1 MKRIIDF
8 MNICIVTNRGCNLRC
23 THCYVEPELLAS
35 KFKMSEESY
44 QLSYARIEQ
53 LLGVDKHVKRVNIE
67 VLGGEISRMPFEFWE
82 RQLPFSLNKQAHF
95 KELTGYSAAF
105 AWCTNMIIQDP
116 RYFDLLNDHGH
127 LPNWEI
133 FIPWEMDT
141 NRFGKNN
148 KLFPKYLANVNKLDR
163 AKKAINIIPTKHM
176 LSLPI
181 EEIKSFI
188 RDNGFSD
195 LSCDMLYPYGSGKA
209 YFDENQPQFHEVSQF
224 YIDLT
229 EALIDETWIT
239 ISPWDEVSGCL
250 QTGKGFNLNGNDA
263 YDMTIEPDGSVVLN
277 SSMTGT
283 EAPLPSQALYLDAE
297 NWALKAFFENI
308 RQMDVKYSVEF
319 EQCRQCEY
327 LRYCNGGYYH
337 YKYLPQEQIALYDS
351 QDCSGYKRYWD
362 YAKARLGDRVA
373 SITDLSHKA
382 VRAQIREN
390 RLKPAP
396 EIHYPSYRESD
407 LPSDYEGYFA
417 SIAKLPEGAEIF
429 VNRRRLFGSSISE
442 RLWFYDGLG
451 LKPKIELSVA
461 ENLDQT
467 SLRNIVRNMVGGNYR
482 AVETDPELVWELIR
496 RFPQDWT
503 SRYLLDALALVGMDS
518 PAKSTEVGASVG
530 ISGLVIDEQNDE
542 IFRFVIS
549 HPAPEEIERFADAY
563 VGLPISVRSQKF
575 LTKVKEYL
583 HIEDLLI
590 ARSRS

>member
-35 KFKMSEESY
+35 KFKMTEMHY
-44 QLSYARIEQ
+44 QLAYERIEQ
-53 LLGVDKHVKRVNIE
+53 LINVDQHVKRVNVE
-67 VLGGEISRMPFEFWE
+67 VLGGEISRMPFEFWQ
-82 RQLPFSLNKQAHF
+82 RQLPFSLAKQAHF
-95 KELTGYSAAF
+95 KQMTGHSAAF

-116 RYFDLLNDHGH
+116 RYFDLLNEHGH
-127 LPNWEI
+127 EPNWEI

-141 NRFGKNN
+141 NRFGRNN
-148 KLFPKYLANVNKLDR
+148 KLFPKYLENVRKLDR

-181 EEIKSFI
+181 EEIKAFI

-209 YFDENQPQFHEVSQF
+209 YFDQNQPAFHEVSQF
-224 YIDLT
+224 YIDMT
-229 EALIDETWIT
+229 EALIDEDWIT

-337 YKYLPQEQIALYDS
+337 YKYLPKEQISLYDS
-351 QDCSGYKRYWD
+351 QDCAGYKKYWD
-362 YAKARLGDRVA
+362 YAKDKLGERVA
-373 SITDLSHKA
+373 SISAMNHET
-382 VRAQIREN
+382 VRAEIRAS
-390 RLKPAP
+390 RTKPLKDRPA
-396 EIHYPSYRESD
+396 ETYRESEM
-407 LPSDYEGYFA
+407 PGDYEGYFA
-417 SIAKLPEGAEIF
+417 SIAIIPEGATVF
-429 VNRRRLFGSSISE
+429 VDQPRVFGSSISE
-442 RLWFYDGLG
+442 RMWFYDGLG
-451 LKPKIELSVA
+451 LNPCIEPSVV
-461 ENLDQT
+461 ERLDRI
-467 SLRNIVRNMVGGNYR
+467 SLRNIARNMVGGNYK
-482 AVETDPELVWELIR
+482 AILTDAELVWGYVA
-496 RFPQDWT
+496 RFPDDWAAT
-503 SRYLLDALALVGMDS
+503 HILNASAALCELAGTDPLQ
-518 PAKSTEVGASVG
+518 VGATVG
-530 ISGLVIDEQNDE
+530 ASGLVIAEHNDE
-542 IFRFVIS
+542 VFRFALNHPIPADMLGLLEPYQGQSMSQVSIS
-549 HPAPEEIERFADAY
+549 
-563 VGLPISVRSQKF
+563 F
-575 LTKVKEYL
+575 LAKLKQYL
-583 HIEDLLI
+583 HVEDLLI
-590 ARSRS
+590 ARSRL

>member
-35 KFKMSEESY
+35 KFKMTEEHY
-44 QLSYARIEQ
+44 QLTYERIEQ
-53 LLGVDKHVKRVNIE
+53 LIKVDQHVKRVNVE
-67 VLGGEISRMPFEFWE
+67 VLGGEISRMPFEFWQ
-82 RQLPFSLNKQAHF
+82 RQLPYSLAKQAHF
-95 KELTGYSAAF
+95 KEMTGHSAAF

-116 RYFDLLNDHGH
+116 RYFDLLNEHGH
-127 LPNWEI
+127 KPNWEI

-141 NRFGKNN
+141 NRFGRNN
-148 KLFPKYLANVNKLDR
+148 KLFPKYLENVKRLDR

-181 EEIKSFI
+181 DEITTFI

-209 YFDENQPQFHEVSQF
+209 YFDQNQPAFHEVSQF
-224 YIDLT
+224 YIDMT
-229 EALIDETWIT
+229 EALIDADWIT

-308 RQMDVKYSVEF
+308 SQMDVKYSVEF

-337 YKYLPQEQIALYDS
+337 YKYLPNEQLALYDQ
-351 QDCSGYKRYWD
+351 QDCAGYKKYWD
-362 YAKARLGDRVA
+362 YAKEKLGDKVA
-373 SITDLSHKA
+373 SISGMNHQS
-382 VRAQIREN
+382 VRAEIRARRARPLAN
-390 RLKPAP
+390 PGAVLF
-396 EIHYPSYRESD
+396 RESE
-407 LPSDYEGYFA
+407 LPRDYEGYFA
-417 SIAKLPEGAEIF
+417 SIAEMPEGSAMI
-429 VNRRRLFGSSISE
+429 VDQARIFGSSISE

-451 LKPKIELSVA
+451 LKPQIESQVLQS
-461 ENLDQT
+461 LDRV
-467 SLRNIVRNMVGGNYR
+467 SLRNIARNMVGGNYK
-482 AVETDPELVWELIR
+482 AIQTDAELVWGYVE
-496 RFPQDWT
+496 RFPADWAAC
-503 SRYLLDALALVGMDS
+503 YLIDASAVLQSAPDDDTTIKG
-518 PAKSTEVGASVG
+518 PTVGAS
-530 ISGLVIDEQNDE
+530 GLMIAEHNDE
-542 IFRFVIS
+542 VFRFVIN
-549 HPAPEEIERFADAY
+549 HPMPVHLLGLTTPYA
-563 VGLPISVRSQKF
+563 GLPLSQGSRRFVEK
-575 LTKVKEYL
+575 LKQYL
-583 HIEDLLI
+583 NVEDLLI
-590 ARSRS
+590 ARSSS